1 MNPHFIFNSLNSINN
16 FILQNNPDQASEYLT
31 KFSKLMRQIAANT
44 KTEWILLKDE
54 LQSLRIYL
62 ELEKLRSD
70 NKFEVHFCIDEDL
83 NTETIFVPPLLLQPY
98 IENALWHGL
107 SHKKENKNLELTV
120 NQKANALVFRIQDNG
135 VGRKKSM
142 ELKSLYRKEHK
153 SKGMELLSKRFSL
166 LSKEYGAEIKITVT
180 DLMNSGEAMGTLV
193 EITLPVSLNKKSI
206 QKIA

>member
-1 MNPHFIFNSLNSINN
+1 MEEAFRESEHKLMENNKRIAEIKLLALRLQMNPHFIFNSLNSINN

-83 NTETIFVPPLLLQPY
+83 NTETIFVPPLCC
-98 IENALWHGL
+98 
-107 SHKKENKNLELTV
+107 SH
-120 NQKANALVFRIQDNG
+120 I
-135 VGRKKSM
+135 
-142 ELKSLYRKEHK
+142 LKMQYV
-153 SKGMELLSKRFSL
+153 M
-166 LSKEYGAEIKITVT
+166 V
-180 DLMNSGEAMGTLV
+180 
-193 EITLPVSLNKKSI
+193 
-206 QKIA
+206 